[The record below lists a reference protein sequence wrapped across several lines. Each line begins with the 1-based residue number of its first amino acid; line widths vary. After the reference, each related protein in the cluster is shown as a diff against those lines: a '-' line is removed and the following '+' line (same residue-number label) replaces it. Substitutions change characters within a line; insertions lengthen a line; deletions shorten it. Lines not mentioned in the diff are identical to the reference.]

1 MLIRLLNEELAE
13 YPDELGALVL
23 ADPREGDVPDF
34 TLDLVNSLIHDALVT
49 KFDASRT
56 LEQNI
61 AAAETYYKNSGLPSA
76 ANMEK
81 ARALI
86 ENYNKNIPPEE
97 VGYIDRDLM
106 SYLYFTHDAKNADQ
120 HIVIDQP
127 PKSKAQAAL
136 PTDSGSSDE
145 KS

>member
-1 MLIRLLNEELAE
+1 MLIRLENEELIE

-34 TLDLVNSLIHDALVT
+34 SLDLVNCLIHDTLVT
-49 KFDASRT
+49 MFDTSRT

-61 AAAETYYKNSGLPSA
+61 AEAKAYYKNWGNPSD

-86 ENYNKNIPPEE
+86 ESYNKNITPEE

-106 SYLYFTHDAKNADQ
+106 SYLYFTHDPKNAAQ
-120 HIVIDQP
+120 STIIDQP
-127 PKSKAQAAL
+127 PKSKAQSAL
-136 PTDSGSSDE
+136 LTDSGSPDE
-145 KS
+145 NG

>member
-1 MLIRLLNEELAE
+1 MLIRLANNNLVE

-106 SYLYFTHDAKNADQ
+106 SYLYFTHDAKNTDQ
-120 HIVIDQP
+120 HTVIDQP
-127 PKSKAQAAL
+127 PKSKAQSL
-136 PTDSGSSDE
+136 LTDSGSSDE

>member
-1 MLIRLLNEELAE
+1 MLIRLENEELAE

-34 TLDLVNSLIHDALVT
+34 PSDLVNCLIHDALVT
-49 KFDASRT
+49 MFDTSRT

-61 AAAETYYKNSGLPSA
+61 AEAETYYKNWGLPSA

-81 ARALI
+81 ARGLI
-86 ENYNKNIPPEE
+86 EIYNQNIAPEE

-106 SYLYFTHDAKNADQ
+106 SYLYFTHDPKNSDQ
-120 HIVIDQP
+120 IIVMEPP
-127 PKSKAQAAL
+127 PKYKAQTAL
-136 PTDSGSSDE
+136 LTDLGSPDE
-145 KS
+145 KA